1 MKIHLSRA
9 ACGYELDA
17 QTGPIE
23 ANADAVREAVEH
35 LEHSPFSES
44 AQGLLQGAEEVT
56 LERAIYRCRACGAIH
71 PILQARAIWGGVMV
85 CPVYNCESCGK
96 MLGKVKPADLKKLA
110 CPRCKGPLTFQK
122 TKEEK
127 QTSMYGLSKREQ
139 CQVIYTAQVSK
150 PFSECPVQSEGA
162 KKFYDSLRYQ
172 MEKLP
177 GVLFDYPELDDDEER
192 SEAMQAIMFEGMG
205 LK

>member
-150 PFSECPVQSEGA
+150 PFSECPVQSESA
-162 KKFYDSLRYQ
+162 KKFYGSLRY
-172 MEKLP
+172 
-177 GVLFDYPELDDDEER
+177 
-192 SEAMQAIMFEGMG
+192 
-205 LK
+205 